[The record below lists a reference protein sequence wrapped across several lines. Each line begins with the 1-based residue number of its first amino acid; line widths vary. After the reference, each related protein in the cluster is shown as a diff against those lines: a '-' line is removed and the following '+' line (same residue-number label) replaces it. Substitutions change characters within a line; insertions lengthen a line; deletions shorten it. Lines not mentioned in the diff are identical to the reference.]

1 MKFELRKKDLIVQ
14 NLSTR
19 TENMNRLQTLYDE
32 KELEAKK
39 QISAMECKMT
49 MMQNEHQKE
58 ISRLSSQLAQGLTR
72 EQGHNVQEL
81 IHRTQMLQKENT
93 ELMEQKKMVEDQVSQ
108 YKKRTYEAMRS
119 QEEVLNLAKQVREGE
134 EIIRN
139 LTRQLEKQKQ
149 DNQTSPSKNQPS
161 VNLQYQMLQMEVDKL
176 RKANRVITQRDQNIQ
191 MYKEK
196 VEELKALV
204 ASQAEKLANYNLM
217 QAQYDGIMEE
227 HKKLEESFGSLGGLK
242 SPEEARR
249 ALKRLDETNE
259 QLECEIVKFKQH
271 LLSKDQA
278 LQQKEKQIADLSSR
292 VTSLETQLSQAL
304 DSVSNQESLISILS
318 KEKEHMKEVLD
329 TYSEEEKVMSGT
341 DKTLNYKSTSVRI
354 QELERTNQEKFQF
367 SQKLINDINLL
378 TAQQKELE
386 KTNLSL
392 EKENERLGKDISVLQ
407 NRLGA
412 GDYNPLTTKI
422 LHFVDN
428 PARLAQQEFHE
439 QKLLSLELENEKLKI
454 KVTTLEEHFSE
465 PGKDNIPVANFLHA
479 SLWENERKKYEE
491 QLKVYRE
498 KLTAVEKSKRR
509 FHEVFDRKFVEF
521 KKAIKQIFGYR
532 IELLGEKAS
541 IYRLYPHHTPNK
553 DCFFLLEYD
562 GHNDSIALLDSKYAA
577 LWQKELEYYLGE
589 CHSYPAFLAAI
600 TLANQ
605 KSARTLSG

>member
-1 MKFELRKKDLIVQ
+1 
-14 NLSTR
+14 
-19 TENMNRLQTLYDE
+19 
-32 KELEAKK
+32 
-39 QISAMECKMT
+39 
-49 MMQNEHQKE
+49 
-58 ISRLSSQLAQGLTR
+58 
-72 EQGHNVQEL
+72 
-81 IHRTQMLQKENT
+81 
-93 ELMEQKKMVEDQVSQ
+93 
-108 YKKRTYEAMRS
+108 
-119 QEEVLNLAKQVREGE
+119 
-134 EIIRN
+134 
-139 LTRQLEKQKQ
+139 
-149 DNQTSPSKNQPS
+149 
-161 VNLQYQMLQMEVDKL
+161 
-176 RKANRVITQRDQNIQ
+176 
-191 MYKEK
+191 
-196 VEELKALV
+196 
-204 ASQAEKLANYNLM
+204 
-217 QAQYDGIMEE
+217 
-227 HKKLEESFGSLGGLK
+227 
-242 SPEEARR
+242 
-249 ALKRLDETNE
+249 
-259 QLECEIVKFKQH
+259 
-271 LLSKDQA
+271 
-278 LQQKEKQIADLSSR
+278 
-292 VTSLETQLSQAL
+292 
-304 DSVSNQESLISILS
+304 
-318 KEKEHMKEVLD
+318 
-329 TYSEEEKVMSGT
+329 MSGT

-378 TAQQKELE
+378 TAQVSIKSPKLPNSIFGICLNLLWISKIDFFFYLCDQQKELE